1 MLWNRPWALVL
12 LGLIVALG
20 WWQWHPQSDEVHR
33 TRLLMGTT
41 VEVVVLGVAAG
52 QAEAAI
58 EAAFAEMTRLERL
71 LGSSYAESDPA
82 KLNRSQGTLVVAE
95 ETAEV
100 LELGLRVARE
110 SNGAFDLGLGRIKAL
125 WGLDGPEPKVPK
137 PDQIR
142 AALVGL
148 GPEALEIDGHKV
160 RRHKDVAIDLGAIAK
175 GYIVD
180 RGVQILRDH
189 GVTQAALNA
198 GGDMF
203 LLGHHRDR
211 PWHIG
216 IQHPRQTTEVLTTL
230 RLQDRAVVT
239 SGDYE
244 RFFEEA
250 GERYHHLF
258 DPKTGYP
265 ARNCQSVTVVA
276 ASTVLADAL
285 ATALFVLGVEQGLE
299 LIARFPGTAALIV
312 DSDGSRHESPGLEQ
326 YRVGS

>member
-1 MLWNRPWALVL
+1 MLWNRPRVLVL

-20 WWQWHPQSDEVHR
+20 WWQWHPQPGEVRR

-41 VEVVVLGVAAG
+41 VEVVVLGTATD

-71 LGSSYAESDPA
+71 LGSGYAESDPA
-82 KLNRSQGTLVVAE
+82 KLSRSQTEMVVAE
-95 ETAEV
+95 ETAQI
-100 LELGLRVARE
+100 LELGLQVARE
-110 SNGAFDLGLGRIKAL
+110 SRGAFDLGLGRLNAL
-125 WGLDGPEPKVPK
+125 WGLDGPDPRVPK
-137 PDQIR
+137 PDQIK

-148 GPEALEIDGHKV
+148 GPEALDVDGVRV
-160 RRHKDVAIDLGAIAK
+160 RRRQEVAIDLGAIAK

-180 RGVQILRDH
+180 RGVQVLRDH

-216 IQHPRQTTEVLTTL
+216 IKHPRKTTEVLATL
-230 RLQDRAVVT
+230 SLQNRAVVT

-244 RFFEEA
+244 RFFEEG

-265 ARNCQSVTVVA
+265 ARACQSVTVVA
-276 ASTVLADAL
+276 PSTALADAL
-285 ATALFVLGVEQGLE
+285 ATAVFVLGVEQGFE
-299 LIARFPGTAALIV
+299 LIGRFPETAALIV
-312 DSDGSRHESPGLEQ
+312 ASDGSQHGSPGLEQ
-326 YRVGS
+326 YRAGP